1 MKNATVRLLALA
13 SAAVLA
19 LSVSA
24 CAAPTGNDDS
34 GEASVEQPLRV
45 AYPQDVSSLDP
56 IHGNAG
62 TDHAIL
68 WTMYDTLVNWDP
80 ETLEPLPGLAE
91 SWDLSDPNVIALTLR
106 EGVTFQDGTE
116 FDADAVKFN
125 LDRAA
130 AEGSN
135 ITTDVASIASVDVV
149 DPTHVNINLKAPNSA
164 LLLILTDRAGM
175 MVSPTAA
182 EKYDG
187 DLSLNP
193 VGAGG
198 WSFVEWR
205 RGASV
210 TVEKYE
216 DYWDKDAVR
225 APQIVFSVITDPTT
239 RVSALTS
246 GQQDFVVD
254 VPPSSAQALESSAS
268 DKLLQSSRVLIA
280 QIYLNDAKPEIADVR
295 VRQALAL
302 AINRDE
308 ILETGYFGYGSVA
321 NEWMPADHWANAG
334 EKYDYDPD
342 EARKLLKEAGA
353 TNLTFD
359 LALTQDPNWIRVG
372 EILKAQ
378 WAEVGVTINLVP
390 VENTQGS
397 TDHFAD
403 GKTVAWMANW
413 TGRPDPSQTF
423 LSLFGKDGY
432 FNAGHVDFDG
442 LQGAVDAANAATDQS
457 DRAASF
463 KDAADV
469 VYDQVPAIPL
479 VFADLLVGTSD
490 KVSGYVP
497 NLLGK
502 PKFIGITVG

>member
-1 MKNATVRLLALA
+1 MKNAKVRLIALA
-13 SAAVLA
+13 SAAALA
-19 LSVSA
+19 LSISA
-24 CAAPTGNDDS
+24 CASPSGNDS
-34 GEASVEQPLRV
+34 GNGTGAEQPLRV

-56 IHGNAG
+56 IRGNAG

-68 WTMYDTLVNWDP
+68 WTMYDTLINWDP
-80 ETLEPLPGLAE
+80 QTLEPTPGLAE
-91 SWDLSDPNVIALTLR
+91 SWDLSDPNVLALTLR
-106 EGVTFQDGTE
+106 QGVTFQDGTP
-116 FDADAVKFN
+116 FDAEAVKYN
-125 LDRAA
+125 LERAA
-130 AEGSN
+130 SEESN
-135 ITTDVASIASVDVV
+135 IKTDVASIASVEVV
-149 DPTHVNINLKAPNSA
+149 DANRVNINLTAPNSA

-182 EKYDG
+182 EQNAG

-210 TVEKYE
+210 TVERYE
-216 DYWDKDAVR
+216 DYWDASAVR

-239 RVSALTS
+239 RVTALNS

-254 VPPSSAQALESSAS
+254 VPPSNAQALESSNSA
-268 DKLLQSSRVLIA
+268 KLVQSSRVLIA
-280 QIYLNDAKPEIADVR
+280 QIYLNDAKPEISDVR
-295 VRQALAL
+295 VRQALSL
-302 AINRDE
+302 AVNREE
-308 ILETGYFGYGSVA
+308 ILKTGYFGYGSVA

-334 EKYDYDPD
+334 EKYEYDP
-342 EARKLLKEAGA
+342 EKAKQLLAEAGVS
-353 TNLTFD
+353 NLSFT

-378 WAEVGVTINLVP
+378 WAEIGVTIDISP

-423 LSLFGKDGY
+423 LSLFGKEGY
-432 FNAGHVDFDG
+432 FNAGRVDFPG
-442 LQGAVDAANAATDQS
+442 LQAAVDAANAATEQD
-457 DRAASF
+457 DRAAAF
-463 KDAADV
+463 KEAAAV

-479 VFADLLVGTSD
+479 VFADLLVGMSN
-490 KVSGYVP
+490 KVEGYQP